1 MILTTDISIVSPA
14 LTVQVEALQHT
25 GNIAAG
31 HVNARGETI
40 AERLE
45 GIPARVNEVAL
56 HGVRHGAATA
66 FTTADVCTGA
76 DLSALNNALPADEA
90 GEIEDRMDNFVQAA
104 EAIAAA
110 TVPTE
115 IINNVFL

>member
-1 MILTTDISIVSPA
+1 
-14 LTVQVEALQHT
+14 
-25 GNIAAG
+25 
-31 HVNARGETI
+31 
-40 AERLE
+40 
-45 GIPARVNEVAL
+45 VNEVAL

-110 TVPTE
+110 TVPAE